1 MFSTI
6 ERADSIED
14 LKRFSF
20 DLLIVGG
27 GITGAGIAL
36 DAATRGFSV
45 ALIDMQDFAA
55 GTSSRSTK
63 LIHGGLRYLK
73 QLDVKIVAETGRE
86 REIVYRN
93 SRNITKPRPMLLPIY
108 KDGTFGKYSTSAGL
122 LAYDLLA
129 GVKHA
134 ERREM
139 LNKEET
145 LELEPLLKKERL
157 QGGGHYVEYQTDD
170 ARLTIEVLKK
180 AAEYG
185 ALCVNYTKCEQFNFE
200 KDDVVGAVLKDQ
212 ISGEKFSVAASMVIN
227 ATGPWVDD
235 LQQKISSKPKKQ
247 LHISKGVHIVVD
259 QSVFPL
265 QQAIYFDHS
274 DGRMLFA
281 IPRGN
286 KTYVGTTDTF
296 YSANKQHPTAT
307 EEDIQYIIGAVN
319 EVFPSVQLTRRAVES
334 TWAGLRPLIAQEGK
348 DASEISRRDEIWE
361 MVPGLLTIAGGK
373 LTGYRQMAEV
383 VVDRVSE
390 KLKHPNILPCQTKKI
405 AVSGSDFVDDQSLQ
419 HYIDE
424 QSVSAPHYGLTI
436 QQGARI
442 ASFYG
447 RNSDKVF
454 QFAHSISA
462 ETNSLPIS
470 LRAEILYGIHYEM
483 VTSPSD
489 FFIRRKG
496 DLYFQ
501 IDVVETFAE
510 QVTDYMAN
518 LLHYTDN
525 EKTVYVNDLM
535 NAIAEA
541 KGSGANWKSIG

>member
-1 MFSTI
+1 MFSTV
-6 ERADSIED
+6 ERPSSIHS
-14 LKRFSF
+14 LKNYSF
-20 DLLIVGG
+20 DVLVVGG

-36 DAATRGFSV
+36 DAAARGFSV
-45 ALIDMQDFAA
+45 ALVDMQDFAA

-108 KDGTFGKYSTSAGL
+108 KDGTYGKYSTSAGL

-129 GVKHA
+129 GVKQG

-139 LNKEET
+139 LTKEET
-145 LELEPLLKKERL
+145 LSLEPLLKRDRL
-157 QGGGHYVEYQTDD
+157 LGGGRYVEYQTDD

-180 AAEYG
+180 AAELG
-185 ALCVNYTKCEQFNFE
+185 ALCVNYVKCEQFNFE
-200 KDDVVGAVLKDQ
+200 KNQVVGAVVRDQ
-212 ISGEKFSVAASMVIN
+212 LTGENFSIAASLVIN
-227 ATGPWVDD
+227 ASGPWVDE
-235 LQQKISSKPKKQ
+235 LQQKVNSKQKKQ

-259 QSVFPL
+259 QSIFPL
-265 QQAIYFDHS
+265 QQAIYFDNA

-281 IPRGN
+281 IPRDS
-286 KTYVGTTDTF
+286 KTYIGTTDTF
-296 YSANKQHPTAT
+296 YSKDKQHPIAT
-307 EEDIQYIIGAVN
+307 EEDISYIVEAVN
-319 EVFPSVQLTRRAVES
+319 EVFPDVRLNRRAVES
-334 TWAGLRPLIAQEGK
+334 TWAGIRPLIAQEGK
-348 DASEISRRDEIWE
+348 DPSEISRRDEVWE
-361 MVPGLLTIAGGK
+361 TVPGLLTIAGGK
-373 LTGYRQMAEV
+373 LTGYRQMGEV
-383 VVDRVSE
+383 VVDRISK
-390 KLKHPNILPCQTKKI
+390 KLQLAHVTSCQTKDI
-405 AVSGSDFVDDQSLQ
+405 PVSGSDFLDDLALQ
-419 HYIDE
+419 QFIGE
-424 QSVSAPHYGLTI
+424 QAAKAPQYGLTA

-442 ASFYG
+442 ASLYG

-454 QFAHSISA
+454 QFALGISA
-462 ETNSLPIS
+462 EQNSLPIS

-501 IDVVETFAE
+501 LHVVESFATP
-510 QVTDYMAN
+510 VTDYMAK
-518 LLHYTDN
+518 LLQYTESEKSVHAN
-525 EKTVYVNDLM
+525 ELK

-541 KGSGANWKSIG
+541 KGSAVN

>member
-1 MFSTI
+1 MFSTV
-6 ERADSIED
+6 ERPTAIQSLQD
-14 LKRFSF
+14 FSF
-20 DLLIVGG
+20 DVLIVGG

-36 DAATRGFSV
+36 DAAARGFSV
-45 ALIDMQDFAA
+45 ALVEMQDFAA

-73 QLDVKIVAETGRE
+73 QLDVKVVAETGKE

-108 KDGTFGKYSTSAGL
+108 KEGTYGKYSTSAGL
-122 LAYDLLA
+122 LVYDLLA
-129 GVKHA
+129 GVKHD

-139 LNKEET
+139 LTKEET
-145 LELEPLLKKERL
+145 LSLEPLLKQEHLK
-157 QGGGHYVEYQTDD
+157 GGGHYVEYQTDD

-185 ALCVNYTKCEQFNFE
+185 ALCVNYMKCEQFNFE
-200 KDDVVGAVLKDQ
+200 NNEIVGAVLTDQ
-212 ISGEKFSVAASMVIN
+212 LTGKRFSTAASVVIN

-235 LQQKISSKPKKQ
+235 LQKKVISKEKKQ

-265 QQAIYFDHS
+265 QQAVYFDHS

-281 IPRGN
+281 IPREN
-286 KTYVGTTDTF
+286 KTYIGTTDTF
-296 YSANKQHPTAT
+296 YSEDKQHPTAT

-319 EVFPSVQLTRRAVES
+319 EVFPAVELERREVES

-348 DASEISRRDEIWE
+348 NASEISRRDEIWE
-361 MVPGLLTIAGGK
+361 TVPGLLTIAGGK
-373 LTGYRQMAEV
+373 LTGYRHMAEV
-383 VVDRVSE
+383 VVDRIAKKIE
-390 KLKHPNILPCQTKKI
+390 YPYIKPCQTKAI
-405 AVSGSDFVDDQSLQ
+405 PVSGSDFEDDLALQ
-419 HYIDE
+419 QYIDRQASRAE
-424 QSVSAPHYGLTI
+424 QYGLPS

-447 RNSDKVF
+447 RNSDQVF
-454 QFAHSISA
+454 QLAHALST
-462 ETNSLPIS
+462 ETSSLPIS
-470 LRAEILYGIHYEM
+470 LRAEILYSIQYEM
-483 VTSPSD
+483 ATSPSD

-501 IDVVETFAE
+501 IEVVETFAE
-510 QVTDYMAN
+510 RVTDYMGV

-525 EKTVYVNDLM
+525 EKTVYLNELM

-541 KGSGANWKSIG
+541 KGSEAK